1 MIIKQLGE
9 MRSDHNCV
17 LLFEDDFSD
26 EYYWEF
32 VDTLELIHAIIPI
45 EYIHSFVESE
55 GMILLEDRGMD
66 QNRFKHEIRL
76 TAWHHDPKWLTWIQ
90 MVKRHLD
97 KTVE

>member
-9 MRSDHNCV
+9 MRSDHSSV
-17 LLFEDDFSD
+17 LLFQDDFSD

-45 EYIHSFVESE
+45 EHIHSFVESQ

-66 QNRFKHEIRL
+66 QNRYKHEIRL
-76 TAWHHDPKWLTWIQ
+76 TAWHHEPRWLTWIQ
-90 MVKRHLD
+90 MTQRPINKSQG
-97 KTVE
+97 